1 MEIKEY
7 QKKVLRTDVED
18 YSGFQKRLKENK
30 QTVHGAIY
38 GFMVASGTLD
48 LMKKKIAYDTDP
60 LKLFRVDAEHT
71 AIIKNFTNP
80 IFLDKI
86 AESPELSQL
95 LHYIIG
101 IITEANELMVALA
114 KGAITGNL
122 DKVNVGE
129 ELSDISW
136 YQSNAAERLGLDME
150 DLLGKNIAKLEARYP
165 EKFNTFHA
173 MDRDLE
179 KERNILEGN
188 QGVINVWK

>member
-30 QTVHGAIY
+30 QTIHAAIY
-38 GFMVASGTLD
+38 GFMISSGALD
-48 LMKKKIAYDTDP
+48 LMKKKIAYDAQPD
-60 LKLFRVDAEHT
+60 KLFKVDAQNS
-71 AIIKNFTNP
+71 AALLNFQNP

-86 AESPELSQL
+86 AESIELSQL
-95 LHYIIG
+95 LHYTIG
-101 IITEANELMVALA
+101 IITEANELMVAIT

-129 ELSDISW
+129 EIGDVQ
-136 YQSNAAERLGLDME
+136 YYSNAATERLGFDME
-150 DLLGKNIAKLEARYP
+150 DLLGKNITKLEARYP
-165 EKFNTFHA
+165 EKFSPEKATN
-173 MDRDLE
+173 RDLE

-188 QGVINVWK
+188 